1 MSKPKKIN
9 PRRRTA
15 TMADVKRAELE
26 VKPVHMRH
34 AIELVL
40 YLLLDKH
47 DAPKEDV
54 QQLSREI
61 SRVAEQI
68 ADGRLSWS
76 YIETVLKENEVEVR
90 LR

>member
-1 MSKPKKIN
+1 MTKKIN
-9 PRRRTA
+9 PRRRPA
-15 TMADVKRAELE
+15 TMADVKRAEIE
-26 VKPVHMRH
+26 VRPVHMRH

-47 DAPKEDV
+47 GAPREDV

-61 SRVAEQI
+61 SWVAEQI

-76 YIETVLKENEVEVR
+76 YVAKILRENNVEVR
-90 LR
+90 VR

>member
-1 MSKPKKIN
+1 
-9 PRRRTA
+9 
-15 TMADVKRAELE
+15 MADVKRAELE

-47 DAPKEDV
+47 DAPREDV
-54 QQLSREI
+54 QQLAREI

-76 YIETVLKENEVEVR
+76 YVAKILRENNVEVR

>member
-1 MSKPKKIN
+1 MPKKVN
-9 PRRRTA
+9 PRRKPA

-47 DAPKEDV
+47 DAPREDV
-54 QQLSREI
+54 QQLAREI

-76 YIETVLKENEVEVR
+76 YVAKILRENNVEVR

>member
-1 MSKPKKIN
+1 MPKKVN
-9 PRRRTA
+9 PRRKPA

-47 DAPKEDV
+47 DAPREDV
-54 QQLSREI
+54 QELAREI

-76 YIETVLKENEVEVR
+76 YVARILRENNVEVR